1 MLRGTL
7 KALLLACAVSVLACP
22 PAISQDWPRRP
33 VKIIVIASPGGFPD
47 IAARTVANQLTGALG
62 QPVVVENRAGG
73 GGNIATDAVAKAAP
87 DGHTLLLTGNNHA
100 VNPTLL
106 PNPGFDS
113 EKDLAPITRV
123 AEANM
128 VLVGSSALQANNIT
142 ELIALSK
149 RTPKAMSI
157 ATSAIGTPNHLGAEL
172 LIAMTKIDFVVVP
185 YKGIGPAIPDLVSGQ
200 VQVSIAA
207 LTAML
212 PLIKSGK
219 LKALA
224 VTRPKRSEFAPE
236 IPTAAESGLPGFDVN
251 VGVHHGHRW
260 DPATRDP
267 AAQQRDPQDHGQSG
281 DQGSLQQAGHRALD
295 HHARG
300 TLLLHQGGSRQVG
313 GRAQERE
320 NALTRAGESV
330 TRTFTTF
337 ISKPRNPRLNAGD
350 SHTGS
355 GIITSKIGRPEL
367 FDCLLSRGN

>member
-106 PNPGFDS
+106 PNPGFDY
-113 EKDLAPITRV
+113 EKDLAPITMV

-128 VLVGSSALQANNIT
+128 VLVGSPALQANNIT

-251 VGVHHGHRW
+251 AWVCIMVTGG
-260 DPATRDP
+260 T
-267 AAQQRDPQDHGQSG
+267 PQPVIQ
-281 DQGSLQQAGHRALD
+281 
-295 HHARG
+295 
-300 TLLLHQGGSRQVG
+300 
-313 GRAQERE
+313 
-320 NALTRAGESV
+320 
-330 TRTFTTF
+330 
-337 ISKPRNPRLNAGD
+337 RLN
-350 SHTGS
+350 SE
-355 GIITSKIGRPEL
+355 IRKIMANPEIKEA
-367 FDCLLSRGN
+367 FNKQGTEPWTTTPEELSSYIKAEAAKWADVLKNAKMR

>member
-106 PNPGFDS
+106 PNPGFDY
-113 EKDLAPITRV
+113 EKDLAPITMV

-128 VLVGSSALQANNIT
+128 VLVGSPALQANNIT

-149 RTPKAMSI
+149 RTPKSMSI

-251 VGVHHGHRW
+251 AWVCIMVTGG
-260 DPATRDP
+260 T
-267 AAQQRDPQDHGQSG
+267 PQPVIQ
-281 DQGSLQQAGHRALD
+281 
-295 HHARG
+295 
-300 TLLLHQGGSRQVG
+300 
-313 GRAQERE
+313 
-320 NALTRAGESV
+320 
-330 TRTFTTF
+330 
-337 ISKPRNPRLNAGD
+337 RLN
-350 SHTGS
+350 SE
-355 GIITSKIGRPEL
+355 IRKIMANPEIKEA
-367 FDCLLSRGN
+367 FNKQGTEPWTTTPEELSSYIKAEAAKWADVLKNAKMR